1 MDDQLRQT
9 LTTLQTTAN
18 LLASTAS
25 AQQAAQQISYGALQT
40 LGITLN
46 NSLTNCQASHQAL
59 MSGLTEHRTA
69 LMSGLAE
76 HRAALMS
83 GLAELHTRQQ
93 EEMESFRASQQ
104 IIVNSLYELHAKIT
118 GEVGRLD
125 ADNVAMRVEVSEV
138 KSAAAGANGARQ

>member
-1 MDDQLRQT
+1 
-9 LTTLQTTAN
+9 
-18 LLASTAS
+18 
-25 AQQAAQQISYGALQT
+25 
-40 LGITLN
+40 
-46 NSLTNCQASHQAL
+46 

-83 GLAELHTRQQ
+83 GLAELHTRQQELHTRQQ